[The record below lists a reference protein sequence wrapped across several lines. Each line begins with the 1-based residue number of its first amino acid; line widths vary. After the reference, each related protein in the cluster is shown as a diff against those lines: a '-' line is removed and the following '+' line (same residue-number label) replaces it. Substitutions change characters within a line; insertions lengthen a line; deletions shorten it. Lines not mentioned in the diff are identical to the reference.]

1 MNEEVLLP
9 FTELEVGGK
18 TYMLRLTALAAL
30 RLEERLGCSV
40 YAAIKRTEEIK
51 ITIEL
56 LYSLI
61 ESLRP
66 EFKRSDACEVFDE
79 YINEGGTVAS
89 LNGVIAK
96 ALKSSGFFGGA
107 SPVQES

>member
-1 MNEEVLLP
+1 MNEEIKLP
-9 FTELEVGGK
+9 YAELEVGGK
-18 TYMLRLTALAAL
+18 TYMLRLTALAAI

-40 YAAIKRTEEIK
+40 YEAIKRTDEMK
-51 ITIEL
+51 ILIEL

-79 YINEGGTVAS
+79 YINQGGTVAS
-89 LNGVIAK
+89 LNGIISK

-107 SPVQES
+107 SPVQEN